1 MGVAWGP
8 SESLGQRHLMDL
20 GLKDK
25 FALVTG
31 GSRGIGR
38 AIALALAEEGCG
50 VVVCARGEPDLIL
63 LKAELNNMGVPN
75 FCIPADVTVPA
86 DRVRVWKAVE
96 ELHGFHILVHNAGGG
111 GRWGEKQAEK
121 TPEGVW
127 AEVYEKNAGAATWF
141 TMRAIPLFLKQWV
154 SPATIGFG
162 RVVTIASVHGLDH
175 RGRPW
180 FSMAKAAEIAL
191 MRSLAGD
198 PRLAGA
204 GLTFN
209 SVAPG
214 PVMAGG
220 WLEVGALP
228 ERAEAGRLVLGRL
241 GMPEE
246 VASAV
251 VFLCSEKS
259 SLINGACLVMDGGGR
274 CQ

>member
-1 MGVAWGP
+1 
-8 SESLGQRHLMDL
+8 MDL
-20 GLKDK
+20 GLKGK

-50 VVVCARGEPDLIL
+50 VVVCARHEKDLFSV
-63 LKAELNNMGVPN
+63 KAELEKKGVPN
-75 FCIPADVTVPA
+75 FCIPADVTSLP
-86 DRVRVWKAVE
+86 DRERVWRAVQ
-96 ELHGFHILVHNAGGG
+96 ELHGFHILVNSAGGG
-111 GRWGEKQAEK
+111 GRHGTDTAWE
-121 TPEGVW
+121 THFDVW
-127 AEVYEKNAGAATWF
+127 DEVYQKNAGAAAWF
-141 TMRAIPLFLKQWV
+141 STEAIPLMLKQGW
-154 SPATIGFG
+154 G

-191 MRSLAGD
+191 MGSLAGD
-198 PRLAGA
+198 PRLARA

-214 PVMAGG
+214 PVIAGG
-220 WLEVGALP
+220 WLELKKSPLAFQQ
-228 ERAEAGRLVLGRL
+228 EEDSLVLGRL
-241 GMPEE
+241 GTPEE

-251 VFLCSEKS
+251 VFLCSTKAS
-259 SLINGACLVMDGGGR
+259 YINGACLVMDGGGR